1 MFNKY
6 LTKIY
11 LDAEVLQFHST
22 GVSKVVENL
31 YNNLF
36 LSNNIEI
43 IAIHRGTLKGS
54 LDKNIKRKS
63 FSKYIPN
70 AIWRNLVL
78 PIYLNFQEKS
88 IVSFPWNGNIPFLLK
103 KSHKVVTIMY
113 DVLPLEIPGYFQNL
127 DSRNHYNKEVQY
139 IIDKTDILLT
149 ISEYSQKQLI
159 ANFRISEDPVVLSL
173 GNTLPVTNK
182 KNIHKQE
189 NKLDYLYVGGYD
201 RRKGLIQLLNVFF
214 NLKNKGLLTGR
225 LILTGKINYFSKE
238 FKDIVEKNINFG
250 NIVEKGYVSDDE
262 LSGLY
267 QSSKG
272 LIYPSKYEGFGLPP
286 LEAMS
291 HGCPVL
297 TTPYC
302 SIPEV
307 CGQAALYFNP
317 DNYNEFSKSLLM
329 FEGDI
334 KLQKKMIRLG
344 YIQAKKFSWD
354 KLVDVLIDNPDEDEI

>member
-1 MFNKY
+1 M
-6 LTKIY
+6 
-11 LDAEVLQFHST
+11 
-22 GVSKVVENL
+22 
-31 YNNLF
+31 
-36 LSNNIEI
+36 
-43 IAIHRGTLKGS
+43 
-54 LDKNIKRKS
+54 
-63 FSKYIPN
+63 
-70 AIWRNLVL
+70 
-78 PIYLNFQEKS
+78 
-88 IVSFPWNGNIPFLLK
+88 
-103 KSHKVVTIMY
+103 
-113 DVLPLEIPGYFQNL
+113 
-127 DSRNHYNKEVQY
+127 
-139 IIDKTDILLT
+139 
-149 ISEYSQKQLI
+149 
-159 ANFRISEDPVVLSL
+159 
-173 GNTLPVTNK
+173 
-182 KNIHKQE
+182 
-189 NKLDYLYVGGYD
+189 
-201 RRKGLIQLLNVFF
+201 IQLLNVFF

-250 NIVEKGYVSDDE
+250 NVVEKGYVSDDE

-334 KLQKKMIRLG
+334 KLQKKMITLG